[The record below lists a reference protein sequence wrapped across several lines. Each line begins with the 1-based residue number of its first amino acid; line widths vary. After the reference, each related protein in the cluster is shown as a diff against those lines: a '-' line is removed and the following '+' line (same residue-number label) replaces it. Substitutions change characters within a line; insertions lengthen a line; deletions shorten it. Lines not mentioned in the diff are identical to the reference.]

1 MRFELFLSKGETK
14 ATLNEVFAGIDAA
27 KLRTENVAAS
37 PILESVLSLFEPTS
51 FIMFASIFIMF
62 ASIRDD
68 HKEMLETWGP
78 TLEITQV
85 VF

>member
-51 FIMFASIFIMF
+51 FIMFASI
-62 ASIRDD
+62 RDD
-68 HKEMLETWGP
+68 HKEMLKTWGP